1 MICEV
6 NVLKFERSEEGKDTG
21 CNLSTDFQR
30 SIFTIATSLELA
42 DFAKLDVE
50 CVSEQLN
57 FILQYERESARHVR
71 LLSWMLIAIHVLQ
84 VLESVSDCKI

>member
-50 CVSEQLN
+50 CVSEQVCSAGCSLRSMCSKCWKVSVTGPDIK
-57 FILQYERESARHVR
+57 ILR
-71 LLSWMLIAIHVLQ
+71 
-84 VLESVSDCKI
+84 